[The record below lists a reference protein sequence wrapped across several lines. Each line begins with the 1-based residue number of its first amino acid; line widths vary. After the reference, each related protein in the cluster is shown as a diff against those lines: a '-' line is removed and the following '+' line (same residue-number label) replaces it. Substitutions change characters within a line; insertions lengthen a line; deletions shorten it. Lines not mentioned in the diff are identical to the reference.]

1 MTLLKCKNG
10 HKWNYN
16 GQNRKGEKATCPR
29 CRVLVNIPSLIIAVM
44 LLFGG
49 IGVIY
54 AEDINLPVDEPY
66 DDMYCTFYALSDH
79 VNFTCTWKWFLP
91 DYVMDELVPLDIP
104 TKTSEIPQHNLDLA
118 DKIRL
123 LLEKG
128 IPEKET
134 PEISPIEDN
143 LPEEPLTWEE
153 RQIEASIKKLDECL
167 RGRGAWAAYQ
177 SQTSI
182 EGFVDESRQKFAI
195 RDNLSQN
202 QALKKILMAIEECD
216 AMRYYEQKGYI
227 GDYEL
232 NKVLADL
239 AGVDYLGRTA
249 EHPLAT
255 DFTDQSDSMVATDPI
270 TDRDRADEVAEMER
284 MVQDLIAQRI
294 YKDPYFELPD
304 EDLQP
309 AGKLCDTAG
318 QPAPVGQYAT
328 RVCPMDD
335 YNELILSNADTI
347 TYEYILGLQCTYYFQ
362 MYEHKVGTD
371 DFPVWLNH
379 CLPEVTED
387 EDGTN

>member
-16 GQNRKGEKATCPR
+16 GQNKKGEKATCPR

-54 AEDINLPVDEPY
+54 AEDVNLPVDEPY

-91 DYVMDELVPLDIP
+91 EYVMEELEPLDIP
-104 TKTSEIPQHNLDLA
+104 TKTSDIPQHNLDLA

-123 LLEKG
+123 LLEQG
-128 IPEKET
+128 IPE
-134 PEISPIEDN
+134 PEVHEEG
-143 LPEEPLTWEE
+143 LPEVDEPTEPLTWEE

-167 RGRGAWAAYQ
+167 RGVGAWAAYQ
-177 SQTSI
+177 TTNRI
-182 EGFVDESRQKFAI
+182 EHFVDESRQKFAI

-202 QALKKILMAIEECD
+202 QALKKILLAIEECD

-232 NKVLADL
+232 NKVVADL
-239 AGVDYLGRTA
+239 LDLDYLGRISA
-249 EHPLAT
+249 HPLEPLV
-255 DFTDQSDSMVATDPI
+255 TDQSDTMVATDPV
-270 TDRDRADEVAEMER
+270 TERDRADELADMEQI
-284 MVQDLIAQRI
+284 VQDLIEQKI
-294 YKDPYFELPD
+294 YKDPYAELPD

-309 AGKLCDTAG
+309 AGKLCDTQG
-318 QPAPVGQYAT
+318 QPAPVGVFAT
-328 RVCPMDD
+328 QVCPLDT
-335 YNELILSNADTI
+335 YNQSILDNPPQ
-347 TYEYILGLQCTYYFQ
+347 TYQDALNLQCKHYLNTYI
-362 MYEHKVGTD
+362 HKLGTD

-379 CLPEVTED
+379 CVPKVVRES
-387 EDGTN
+387 